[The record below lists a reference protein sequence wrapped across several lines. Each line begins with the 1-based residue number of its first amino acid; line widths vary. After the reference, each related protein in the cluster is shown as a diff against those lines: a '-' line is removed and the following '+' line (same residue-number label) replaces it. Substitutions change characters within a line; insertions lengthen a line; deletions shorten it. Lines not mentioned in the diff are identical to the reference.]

1 MHLATYISVLG
12 LSLSLG
18 IHGAALPRSRRSGHH
33 NRFVLVRS
41 PQTQQEGTDAAAGAV
56 LTTAADVVGSSNSTE
71 GPEFEVP
78 ASSNTTEAYGTT
90 PSDEIS
96 PVNNS
101 TGYNTIPPALN
112 LTDPAVSQ
120 AVSVLAPTSTAYP
133 TFSYSAYEP
142 APTVADATTT
152 TSADEPSYTPSGSMD
167 PVDQAIQAAQSYA
180 LHQEMGSHMPTVTIE
195 LIMLPT
201 QVSRLSPC
209 FRDSRD

>member
-18 IHGAALPRSRRSGHH
+18 VHGAALPRSRRSGRH

-41 PQTQQEGTDAAAGAV
+41 PQTQQEGTDAASGAV
-56 LTTAADVVGSSNSTE
+56 LTTAPEVTDSSNSTE
-71 GPEFEVP
+71 GLESEVLTG
-78 ASSNTTEAYGTT
+78 SNTTEAYGLT
-90 PSDEIS
+90 PSDDLS

-120 AVSVLAPTSTAYP
+120 VVSVLVPTSVTYP

-142 APTVADATTT
+142 APTVLDATI
-152 TSADEPSYTPSGSMD
+152 TSADEPSFTPSASMD

-195 LIMLPT
+195 LVMLPT
-201 QVSRLSPC
+201 QVS
-209 FRDSRD
+209 